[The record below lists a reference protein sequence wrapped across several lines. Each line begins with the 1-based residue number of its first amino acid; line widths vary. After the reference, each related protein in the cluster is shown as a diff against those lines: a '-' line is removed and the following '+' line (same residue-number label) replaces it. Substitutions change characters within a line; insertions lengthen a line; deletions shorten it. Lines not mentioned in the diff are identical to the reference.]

1 MIPNWTVTNMSVLET
16 VEMCAYIHRENVTDH
31 HWGIIFFNVFVTV
44 MCDTVEPSFV
54 HWMSLITKAATV
66 FYYNRRGS
74 VPEHT
79 KYKAAHLVL
88 FLNTPSTRQHI

>member
-1 MIPNWTVTNMSVLET
+1 M
-16 VEMCAYIHRENVTDH
+16 Y
-31 HWGIIFFNVFVTV
+31 
-44 MCDTVEPSFV
+44 DTVEPSFV
-54 HWMSLITKAATV
+54 HWMSLIAKAATD
-66 FYYNRRGS
+66 FYYNRGDS

>member
-1 MIPNWTVTNMSVLET
+1 
-16 VEMCAYIHRENVTDH
+16 
-31 HWGIIFFNVFVTV
+31 

-54 HWMSLITKAATV
+54 HWMNLITKAATV

-79 KYKAAHLVL
+79 KYKAALLVL